1 MIEDAIVTTWTH
13 SSYDDVWPMYYGQY
27 EEMAP
32 FFKHCVLIN
41 DKSEGL
47 PDYCEQIKNDENDPF
62 YKRLIESLNQVEQD
76 IILFSLEDFILYDRV
91 NEANMS
97 EMVEYL
103 DKSTYDFVRLIRSG
117 IDEAK
122 TGPSKLIEKNLNL
135 YEVPFDC
142 QYLYCLQASLWK
154 KESLIKHFNYYK
166 PESFY
171 ESELKGSDAARE
183 LNLKGL
189 FIWNNDELC
198 RGDFV
203 ADHSNSSTFPFMSSA
218 LHGASYG
225 KPSKWQTSLYRDKLK
240 PLFEKYNV
248 DPGVRGE
255 C

>member
-1 MIEDAIVTTWTH
+1 M
-13 SSYDDVWPMYYGQY
+13 
-27 EEMAP
+27 
-32 FFKHCVLIN
+32 
-41 DKSEGL
+41 

-142 QYLYCLQASLWK
+142 HIFTVYKQACGK
-154 KESLIKHFNYYK
+154 
-166 PESFY
+166 
-171 ESELKGSDAARE
+171 R
-183 LNLKGL
+183 NL
-189 FIWNNDELC
+189 
-198 RGDFV
+198 
-203 ADHSNSSTFPFMSSA
+203 
-218 LHGASYG
+218 
-225 KPSKWQTSLYRDKLK
+225 
-240 PLFEKYNV
+240 
-248 DPGVRGE
+248 
-255 C
+255 